1 MDCFVLTDWL
11 LFEKKWGGGGG
22 GGLELDIHGQWNGRI
37 LDVDDVDRR

>member
-11 LFEKKWGGGGG
+11 FFEKKWGGGGG
-22 GGLELDIHGQWNGRI
+22 VSLKLDFHGQWNGRI

>member
-11 LFEKKWGGGGG
+11 FFEKKWGGVS
-22 GGLELDIHGQWNGRI
+22 LKLDFHGQWNGRI

>member
-11 LFEKKWGGGGG
+11 FFEKKWGGGVS
-22 GGLELDIHGQWNGRI
+22 LKLDFHGQWNGRI